1 MFLNLYINRYLG
13 DMLPIMPLVGLLL
26 HDRGFS
32 LGDISLFFLFM
43 AVTVLL
49 FEIPFGVL
57 ADKTNT
63 RLVIILSRLA
73 KLVAFIFLLI
83 AYTKFSITLAAVC
96 WGMASALDSG
106 AIQSYTYSLT
116 YAKKGALNFQA
127 VYGRLFTSSLLGLLT
142 AGLIASQVERLG
154 FDYIQYIGIFALL
167 LCLVSAMLLP
177 KVKEVENDDVSKQK
191 INIKTFA
198 THPALLTA
206 LLIGI
211 FAGGVKGSLDEYTA
225 LLLAAKGLSYGFIG
239 YILFGLE
246 IMKTL
251 GGSVASKFKIEIRGQ
266 LNVLLLVGLAF
277 IGVFYGN
284 YLITISLLILVLF
297 FDSILWVNNDV
308 LIQENA
314 PDSYRSTIA
323 SVKNFGI
330 ELLAAVCFLAAWVF
344 PDIDWDVGYLYIIGG
359 SVLVLVS
366 LVLNIRSWGVKDLE

>member
-13 DMLPIMPLVGLLL
+13 DMVPIVPLVGLLL

-63 RLVIILSRLA
+63 RLVIILSRFA

-83 AYTKFSITLAAVC
+83 AYTKFSILLAAVC
-96 WGMASALDSG
+96 WGVASALDSG
-106 AIQSYTYSLT
+106 AIQSYTYALT
-116 YAKKGALNFQA
+116 SVKKETSYFQV

-142 AGLIASQVERLG
+142 AGLIATQVARLG

-251 GGSVASKFKIEIRGQ
+251 SGSVASKFKIEIRGQ
-266 LNVLLLVGLAF
+266 LNVLLLVGFAF

-284 YLITISLLILVLF
+284 YLITILLFILVLF

-308 LIQENA
+308 LIQENT

-330 ELLAAVCFLAAWVF
+330 ELLAAACFLIAWLYS
-344 PDIDWDVGYLYIIGG
+344 DTSWDVGYLYIAGG

-366 LVLNIRSWGVKDLE
+366 LVLSIRSKTI